1 MKNADVSIRHATHSS
16 ANINPS
22 VLIAAAAAV
31 REKHFFMTMEKRRGG
46 IGPLGLGMKRKSL
59 EMQLQA

>member
-16 ANINPS
+16 ANIHPS
-22 VLIAAAAAV
+22 VLIGAAAV
-31 REKHFFMTMEKRRGG
+31 RENHFFMTMEKRRGG

>member
-22 VLIAAAAAV
+22 VLIAAAAV
-31 REKHFFMTMEKRRGG
+31 RDKDFFMTMEKRHGG

-59 EMQLQA
+59 EMLLQA